1 MIRKCLIV
9 FIFLAI
15 FLIPQKANA
24 ISTSGLI
31 INEYQTGPDSDQFIE
46 LHNPTNTRVSL
57 SGLKIEHKAATGSA
71 WNNMVTLKGDV
82 EAGGYYLIASVGYPN
97 VTINQIDALGMENGG
112 GHLRIYSQDGGIE
125 HDLVGWGNAVAPD
138 KTAALKTANGQ
149 SSKRHVDKN
158 GRSFDSNNNG
168 LDFYVSNSPTP
179 GTGGIIDL
187 SEPEDPELPEVSVE
201 AYLPIDITE
210 LFPDPVS
217 PQTDANDEFVE
228 LYNPNNESVSLEG
241 YVLQTG
247 SSFNYKFTL
256 PDVELAANQYL
267 AIISSD
273 SSLTLSNSGGNA
285 RILDPKGE
293 QQGIAEEYSQAK
305 SAQSW
310 VKFNEGWAWTEKTTP
325 GAKNELVIS
334 VGDAELVN
342 TTSDKSLISCRSD
355 QFRNPETNRCK
366 LKSSSSSSL
375 TPCKAGQ
382 TRNTETNRCRST
394 ASFGSSGLKACAA
407 DQFRNPETNRCKKL
421 SSASSSLKACGE
433 GQERSKDT
441 NRCRKLAGNNKADV
455 TDAAAVLSTD
465 KVKQNLPLIAVIG
478 GGSVIYALY
487 EFRYDIRNKFAKA
500 RGYLGS
506 RTTSGRDP

>member
-15 FLIPQKANA
+15 FLIPQKVSAL
-24 ISTSGLI
+24 SPSGLI
-31 INEYQTGPDSDQFIE
+31 INEYQVSPNDDEFVE
-46 LHNPTNTRVSL
+46 LHNPTAHAINVSGWKL
-57 SGLKIEHKAATGSA
+57 RYKPSEGSA
-71 WNNMVTLKGDV
+71 WNSEIILHDASILPGD
-82 EAGGYYLIASVGYPN
+82 YYLIAKSGH
-97 VTINQIDALGMENGG
+97 INPVANQTFSFLLDDEG
-112 GHLRIYSQDGGIE
+112 GHLQIYSPDDEIE
-125 HDLVGWGNAVAPD
+125 HDLVGWGGAVAPD
-138 KTAALKTANGQ
+138 GDAAIKPVNGQ
-149 SSKRHVDKN
+149 SSKRLVDKN

-168 LDFYVSNSPTP
+168 LDFYISNLPTP
-179 GTGGIIDL
+179 GSGGIIDL
-187 SEPEDPELPEVSVE
+187 SETEDPELPEVPVE
-201 AYLPIDITE
+201 AYLPIEITE

-228 LYNPNNESVSLEG
+228 LYNPNNESVNLK
-241 YVLQTG
+241 
-247 SSFNYKFTL
+247 NYKLKSGTKLVAL
-256 PDVELAANQYL
+256 PD
-267 AIISSD
+267 IIIEPATYVALFSKD
-273 SSLTLSNSGGNA
+273 KLVSLTNSGSVVTLYNFNDEDGGV
-285 RILDPKGE
+285 DTVTYGQSSE
-293 QQGIAEEYSQAK
+293 GQSFAK
-305 SAQSW
+305 INGSW
-310 VKFNEGWAWTEKTTP
+310 QWTELSTP
-325 GAKNELVIS
+325 SAENKLKVS
-334 VGDAELVN
+334 VGDVDPSNSSSKNL
-342 TTSDKSLISCRSD
+342 TPCRSD

-441 NRCRKLAGNNKADV
+441 NRCRKIAGSNKADV